1 MVQWPQAAERESGVG
16 MGDIREHFP
25 EGLHPEAFQGAVQLG
40 GAGGGW
46 ITLCVPQL
54 CCLHADM
61 LGSLG
66 PKEFKKAFIDFYHS
80 FLDKHSVRDTEGA
93 PSPTPWAATLLL
105 PTSTLLKAA

>member
-1 MVQWPQAAERESGVG
+1 MWGWGTSGSTSQRVG
-16 MGDIREHFP
+16 IPR
-25 EGLHPEAFQGAVQLG
+25 LSKRQCSLG
-40 GAGGGW
+40 GAGRGW

-80 FLDKHSVRDTEGA
+80 FLDKHSVRDTFEGA
-93 PSPTPWAATLLL
+93 PSPTPGQ
-105 PTSTLLKAA
+105 PPYSSQPPPC